1 MLTGLTLADVGVL
14 GGFIYIVGGI
24 SKVNVASREMLMTR
38 YFLNSVI
45 L

>member
-14 GGFIYIVGGI
+14 GFIYTVGGI
-24 SKVNVASREMLMTR
+24 SKVNVASRKMLMTR

>member
-14 GGFIYIVGGI
+14 GGFIFTVGGI
-24 SKVNVASREMLMTR
+24 SKVNVASRKMLMTR